1 MATLSINNAN
11 QNAPVW
17 WKRLESALLVGL
29 VPAFTGFVTA
39 IPMVDHEKVYALAGA
54 GFFCGIIKF
63 IGILMGETTGKNESN
78 I

>member
-1 MATLSINNAN
+1 MNVTNINK
-11 QNAPVW
+11 NAPWW
-17 WKRLESALLVGL
+17 WKRLESALLIGL

-39 IPMVDHEKVYALAGA
+39 IPMQDHEKVYALAGA

-63 IGILMGETTGKNESN
+63 VGILMGENISKDESN